1 MEDIA
6 KNHFEVVYKEYKEY
20 ENFAKNLAPKILK
33 EREEFAKYM
42 ADNKDNADDIV
53 NKLVELNFK
62 PSLYQ
67 ADLQRLQMR
76 LVYVFE
82 AYDSI
87 IEIPSEV
94 KEEIKV
100 LKPKQLFKIENNEAV
115 EIEPEVIKNIEDN
128 FKSQEFNNI
137 VKVLEG
143 LN

>member
-94 KEEIKV
+94 KEEIKG